1 MVWLAWLAVIGIPL
15 AMLVLGVWHP
25 HFLPV
30 TAALGAFLAAALA
43 LLVVGA
49 WQSVAGPRRAHALA
63 SLLWGLA
70 PFGLVA
76 GHLMYGFGT
85 AYGRQFDLNWPL
97 RVLVPFGES
106 ILDLVARFQYPV
118 RTEGERVVMISTPV
132 ENAREQVDAM
142 DRHIKA
148 LEARLGRQ
156 GTRRIH
162 WVRGPIL
169 GIQGKALL
177 GMCMGSRATVH
188 WEQPDSEGLTTLD
201 RHEVAHVVLTQF
213 CTVAMEPPAILMEGW
228 AEMAAAADPRSYRLR
243 AGTER
248 ENGRMLALADLVG
261 PAWYGRH
268 DLPVYTQG
276 APLVDFILRQFGPNR
291 FVNLYANCR
300 RETFAADVQRVLGVS
315 IGQLDEGYQAD
326 LEKQIGPGGYH
337 EYWLRSLAL
346 GPKVNAAEWN
356 QFVSD
361 YLAGAKRLLAPYE
374 HVRLSWEQLDE
385 AEDEPKKLNTS
396 AHRYEIKR
404 AGPLKS
410 FRGVQKDFE
419 EVFLARPDQSFHA
432 ERRLPEGAWEIRGDL
447 SVKPDHAYRRAFRRI
462 DDLDMVYWATVPLL
476 QLADSSMNMASP
488 FNLRVT
494 GLERTAE
501 NGHPLVILE
510 LEGWPGHPWLR
521 TDTVWISADDFTTP
535 RNETVSEKGN
545 LWRSNAV
552 YDSRDGLPLLKSSR
566 GEGQGGHGTPGK
578 TAVTVVDRRFENVP
592 DDEFTQ
598 AALLGDAPVQHES
611 QRPEPVEVSPLL
623 TWYPAPLLM
632 SALFLVAGAAM
643 ELLARKRARGL

>member
-1 MVWLAWLAVIGIPL
+1 MVWLAWLAVTGIPL

-30 TAALGAFLAAALA
+30 TAALGAFLAAGLA

-49 WQSVAGPRRAHALA
+49 WQSVAGPLRVHALA
-63 SLLWGLA
+63 CLLWGLA

-132 ENAREQVDAM
+132 ENARQQVAAM

-148 LEARLGRQ
+148 LEARLGRR

-169 GIQGKALL
+169 GIQGKAIL
-177 GMCMGSRATVH
+177 GVCMGSAVTGH
-188 WEQPDSEGLTTLD
+188 WEQPDTEGLTTLD

-213 CTVAMEPPAILMEGW
+213 CSVAMEPPAILMEGW
-228 AEMAAAADPRSYRLR
+228 AEVAAAADPRSYRIR
-243 AGTER
+243 AWAER
-248 ENGRMLALADLVG
+248 ENGRMIDLADLVG

-276 APLVDFILRQFGPNR
+276 APLVDFMLRRFGPDR
-291 FVNLYANCR
+291 FVRLYANCR
-300 RETFAADVQRVLGVS
+300 RATFPVDLQTVLGVS
-315 IGQLDEGYQAD
+315 ISQLDEAYQAD

-346 GPKVNAAEWN
+346 GPKVNLAEWN

-374 HVRLSWEQLDE
+374 HSRLTWERLHQ
-385 AEDEPKKLNTS
+385 AEDEQGKLKTS
-396 AHRYEIKR
+396 VQHHETKR
-404 AGPLKS
+404 AGPLRS
-410 FRGVQKDFE
+410 FRGVHEDFE
-419 EVFLARPDQSFHA
+419 DVFLARPDQSFYA
-432 ERRLPEGAWEIRGDL
+432 TRSLPGGTWEIRGDP
-447 SVKPDHAYRRAFRRI
+447 SEKPDQAYRRALRRI
-462 DDLDMVYWATVPLL
+462 DDLNLICWDTVPLL
-476 QLADSSMNMASP
+476 GLADLSKELVSP
-488 FNLRVT
+488 FSLRVT
-494 GLERTAE
+494 RVQRTTE
-501 NGHPLVILE
+501 NGRPAIVLE
-510 LEGWPGHPWLR
+510 LEGWPGHPWFAR
-521 TDTVWISADDFTTP
+521 DTLWISSDDFTTT
-535 RNETVSEKGN
+535 RDERVSEQGHV
-545 LWRSNAV
+545 WREDAAYETCEGV
-552 YDSRDGLPLLKSSR
+552 PLLKSCR
-566 GEGQGGHGTPGK
+566 GEGKWEVGAPGK
-578 TAVTVVDRRFENVP
+578 TEVRVVNRRFDTVP
-592 DDEFTQ
+592 DEEFTQ
-598 AALLGDAPVQHES
+598 ASLLGNSPVQQAVH
-611 QRPEPVEVSPLL
+611 QPEPVEISPLL
-623 TWYPAPLLM
+623 TWFPVPLLM
-632 SALFLVAGAAM
+632 SALFLVAGAAL
-643 ELLARKRARGL
+643 ELLARKEAKGL